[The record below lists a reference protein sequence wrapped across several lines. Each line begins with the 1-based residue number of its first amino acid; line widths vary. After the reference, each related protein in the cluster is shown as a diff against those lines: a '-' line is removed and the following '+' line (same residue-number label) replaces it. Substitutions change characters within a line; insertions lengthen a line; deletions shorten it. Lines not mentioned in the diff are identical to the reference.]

1 MFYFSE
7 SDAKTWSRIIKMINL
22 AKQCLGG
29 YLITIV
35 LGNANRNIANRNHN
49 NVELN
54 LILI

>member
-35 LGNANRNIANRNHN
+35 LGNANRNIAGRNHN